1 MLSAIILQLSK
12 GEVETFLCYLVKLK
26 KLKIPEK
33 SRYRIA
39 LWNVSGII
47 HAGGVVY

>member
-1 MLSAIILQLSK
+1 MLRLSK
-12 GEVETFLCYLVKLK
+12 GEVKTFLCYLVKLE
-26 KLKIPEK
+26 KLKISEK